1 MQRYLMNSSYLQEN
15 LKQLYKLHTKTV
27 SDYGELVKNLND
39 ECTILC
45 DLIPNYKIAKTLETE
60 DGNSQRKQ
68 KEVFNIQK
76 LEHEVLTQY
85 EHFLQLLRKLY
96 HKSHPEQQALGSR
109 LCARLVGSSAP
120 EFNNSDVLLGL
131 AVDFA
136 NCRSSRVARPC
147 LDALSTLLDGQ
158 MVSEA
163 TEYIVS
169 ALLNIVRKKSYAINP
184 KLLNILLHVRVAMV
198 DVHRQDITE
207 EKAKNKKLKREEKE
221 LARQMQKAKARR
233 DRAELAVKQTRIIHR
248 VFVIYLRV
256 IEASK
261 SCTPEHQ
268 TKILAPTLEGLVKFA
283 PLVNL
288 ELYHQLMEAL
298 KDLVNDESS
307 SVTTKLHA
315 LIAVASLAQRD
326 ATATVSEWRVDLSY
340 FHEVLFQCL
349 LEALEIPSAD
359 PAQKM
364 TRDPTDEEAG
374 DGEEDEVASRGST
387 SSAGSLSSQAFSIA
401 NSMAQGHFV
410 QANASKEWTFH
421 VSLVLRAVDL
431 LFLTQKHI
439 PISRVT
445 AVLRRLLQQVPL
457 CPPHTGMALLALCH
471 RLVLRYPLAGGIIIG
486 GSDNA
491 ISGRGAYNPAA
502 LQTSSANADSSFV
515 WELSILTRS
524 YHPTLQ
530 QVAAAFCRHFFKLSK
545 HRHGEPVVVSKQLNA
560 LGPYEVMEAYD
571 PSDGDFKPAMQP
583 PKEKKATSEGASQ
596 SYGKRER
603 AEESDSQ
610 NGRKKQQQQQQQQ
623 QKKNQRHST
632 INVFLF
638 LIFFLCALFRPYYD
652 YLVFLASLRETFIF
666 CNPPL
671 IHLIQ
676 NHSLC

>member
-1 MQRYLMNSSYLQEN
+1 MQ
-15 LKQLYKLHTKTV
+15 
-27 SDYGELVKNLND
+27 NLND

-60 DGNSQRKQ
+60 DGNNQRKQ
-68 KEVFNIQK
+68 KEVYNIQK

-96 HKSHPEQQALGSR
+96 NKSHPEQQALGSR

-120 EFNNSDVLLGL
+120 EFNDADVLLSL
-131 AVDFA
+131 AVDFS
-136 NCRSSRVARPC
+136 NCKSTRVAQPC
-147 LDALSTLLDGQ
+147 LQALSALLDGQ
-158 MVSEA
+158 MVSES
-163 TEYIVS
+163 TEHIVS

-184 KLLNILLHVRVAMV
+184 KVLNILLHVRVAMI

-233 DRAELAVKQTRIIHR
+233 DRAELAAKQTRIIHR

-261 SCTPEHQ
+261 SCTTQHQ

-298 KDLVNDESS
+298 KDLVNDEST
-307 SVTTKLHA
+307 SVTTRLHA

-326 ATATVSEWRVDLSY
+326 ATATVSEWKVDLSY
-340 FHEVLFQCL
+340 FHEVLFRCL

-359 PAQKM
+359 ASQKM
-364 TRDPTDEEAG
+364 TRDPADEEEASQ
-374 DGEEDEVASRGST
+374 GEEDEVASRGST

-439 PISRVT
+439 PIPRVT
-445 AVLRRLLQQVPL
+445 AVLRRLIQHIPN
-457 CPPHTGMALLALCH
+457 CPPHAGMSLLALCH
-471 RLVLRYPLAGGIIIG
+471 RLVLRYPLAGGVIIG
-486 GSDNA
+486 GSDNTIA
-491 ISGRGAYNPAA
+491 GRGAYNPEAT
-502 LQTSSANADSSFV
+502 QTSFCNADSCFT
-515 WELSILTRS
+515 WELAMLTKS
-524 YHPTLQ
+524 YHPTLR
-530 QVAAAFCRHFFKLSK
+530 QVATTFCQHFHKMSK
-545 HRHGEPVVVSKQLNA
+545 HQHGQPVVVSKQLNS
-560 LGPYEVMEAYD
+560 LGPYEVMEGYD
-571 PSDGDFKPAMQP
+571 PADGEFKPPMIP
-583 PKEKKATSEGASQ
+583 PGKQRNNTGSRSVSINGSGKER
-596 SYGKRER
+596 KRER
-603 AEESDSQ
+603 EEED
-610 NGRKKQQQQQQQQ
+610 
-623 QKKNQRHST
+623 
-632 INVFLF
+632 
-638 LIFFLCALFRPYYD
+638 
-652 YLVFLASLRETFIF
+652 E
-666 CNPPL
+666 
-671 IHLIQ
+671 
-676 NHSLC
+676 